1 MITCRILS
9 IFSGSCLCVF
19 ISSLAMFSSF
29 GIRAVLKFSVGV
41 FRESSA
47 LYPAVS
53 VKHWTCGGSALLSEP
68 TVRKGI
74 FAVPP
79 PVRHYARVAKKR
91 KTGPESQ
98 LGDLPPT
105 LLKKEYAAVPLAQS
119 TDDLVKRLLS
129 LELASHKEK
138 LQLKTEQ
145 LIAKVQRD
153 ESDRNSPEVQVAVLT
168 ARIRNYQEHL
178 QKHHKDKANK
188 RRMLMAI
195 DRRKKLLKNLR
206 LVRFD
211 TFERVCDQ
219 LGITYTFPPEY
230 YRRATRRW
238 LAKKEFCIKVFKAVQ
253 KQKAEL
259 KMKQGLGTTETEEAK
274 AAEAQTK

>member
-1 MITCRILS
+1 
-9 IFSGSCLCVF
+9 
-19 ISSLAMFSSF
+19 MFSSC
-29 GIRAVLKFSVGV
+29 GLRAVLKSAGGV

-47 LYPAVS
+47 LYTAVSARASTCSGSGPLSGPAVS
-53 VKHWTCGGSALLSEP
+53 KGS
-68 TVRKGI
+68 
-74 FAVPP
+74 FAVAP
-79 PVRHYARVAKKR
+79 PVRHYARVAKKK

-98 LGDLPPT
+98 LGDLLPT
-105 LLKKEYAAVPLAQS
+105 MLKMDYAAVPLVQS

-129 LELASHKEK
+129 LELASHREK
-138 LQLKTEQ
+138 LQLKKEQ

-153 ESDRNSPEVQVAVLT
+153 ENDRNSVEVQVAILT

-211 TFERVCDQ
+211 TFERVCEQ

-253 KQKAEL
+253 KQKAEQ
-259 KMKQGLGTTETEEAK
+259 KMKQRSGTTETEAK
-274 AAEAQTK
+274 SSEAQTQ

>member
-1 MITCRILS
+1 
-9 IFSGSCLCVF
+9 
-19 ISSLAMFSSF
+19 MFSSF
-29 GIRAVLKFSVGV
+29 GLRTILKSSVGV
-41 FRESSA
+41 LCESSA
-47 LYPAVS
+47 LFPTVS
-53 VKHWTCGGSALLSEP
+53 VGPWSCCASALLSGP
-68 TVRKGI
+68 AVSKGV

-79 PVRHYARVAKKR
+79 PVRHYARVAKR
-91 KTGPESQ
+91 KTTGPESQ
-98 LGDLPPT
+98 LSDLAPAM
-105 LLKKEYAAVPLAQS
+105 LKMEYAPVPLAQT

-138 LQLKTEQ
+138 LQLKKEQ
-145 LIAKVQRD
+145 LITKVQRD
-153 ESDRNSPEVQVAVLT
+153 ENDRNSVEVKVAVLT

-211 TFERVCDQ
+211 TFERVCEQ
-219 LGITYTFPPEY
+219 LGIVYTFPPEY

-253 KQKAEL
+253 KQKAEQ
-259 KMKQGLGTTETEEAK
+259 KMKQQISTSETKEAK
-274 AAEAQTK
+274 APEAQT

>member
-1 MITCRILS
+1 
-9 IFSGSCLCVF
+9 
-19 ISSLAMFSSF
+19 MFSSF
-29 GIRAVLKFSVGV
+29 GLRTILKSSVGV
-41 FRESSA
+41 LRESSA

-53 VKHWTCGGSALLSEP
+53 VRPWSCCASDLLSGP
-68 TVRKGI
+68 AVSKDSLTFFVCLLVTGV

-79 PVRHYARVAKKR
+79 PVRHYARVAKKK
-91 KTGPESQ
+91 KTESQ
-98 LGDLPPT
+98 LSDLPPT
-105 LLKKEYAAVPLAQS
+105 MVKMEYASVPLAQT

-138 LQLKTEQ
+138 LQLKKEQ

-153 ESDRNSPEVQVAVLT
+153 ENDRNSVEVQVAVLT

-211 TFERVCDQ
+211 TFERVCEQ

-238 LAKKEFCIKVFKAVQ
+238 LAKKEFCIKVFKALQ
-253 KQKAEL
+253 KQKAEQ
-259 KMKQGLGTTETEEAK
+259 KMKQQLSNTETKEAK
-274 AAEAQTK
+274 APEAQT